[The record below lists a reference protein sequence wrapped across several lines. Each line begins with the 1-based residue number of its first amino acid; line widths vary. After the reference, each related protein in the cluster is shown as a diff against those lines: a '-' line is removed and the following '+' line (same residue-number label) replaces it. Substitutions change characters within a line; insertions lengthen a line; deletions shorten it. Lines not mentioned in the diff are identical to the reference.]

1 MKIIRNILFFFAL
14 VCLLYPLAHISGYLF
29 KTPVLPI
36 NTFYLGVILL
46 VLAVVFFDEKFSK
59 QSTEK
64 NNG

>member
-29 KTPVLPI
+29 KTTVLPM

-46 VLAVVFFDEKFSK
+46 VLAVMFFDEKCIK
-59 QSTEK
+59 QPTEK
-64 NNG
+64 K